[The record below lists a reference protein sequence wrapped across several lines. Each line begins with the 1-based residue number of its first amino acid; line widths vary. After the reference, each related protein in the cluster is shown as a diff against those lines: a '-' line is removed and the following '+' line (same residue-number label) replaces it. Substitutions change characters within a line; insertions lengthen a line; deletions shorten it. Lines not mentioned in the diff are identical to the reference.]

1 MDHVKFVRTIPMHM
15 EKTVWD
21 TLLDVSLMSALK
33 VRFKRLMEL
42 AQHVKITH
50 ILVKKLDHVKLI
62 LVIIIFRFF

>member
-1 MDHVKFVRTIPMHM
+1 M
-15 EKTVWD
+15 EKIVWD

-42 AQHVKITH
+42 AQHVKIIH

-62 LVIIIFRFF
+62 LVITIFRFF